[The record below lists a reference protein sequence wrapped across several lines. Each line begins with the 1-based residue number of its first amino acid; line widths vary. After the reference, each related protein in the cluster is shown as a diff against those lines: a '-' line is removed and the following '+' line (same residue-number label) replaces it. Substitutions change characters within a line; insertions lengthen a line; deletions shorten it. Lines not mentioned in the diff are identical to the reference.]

1 MKTFGESLREN
12 AMKVIDFEN
21 KKMVPLTKILN
32 HILTNQTFA
41 FAKKCLRINTLMIE
55 NIVEFTDYCY
65 YTSKNRGA
73 VHTIA
78 I

>member
-12 AMKVIDFEN
+12 AVKVIDFEN

-41 FAKKCLRINTLMIE
+41 FAEKCLKINTLMTE
-55 NIVEFTDYCY
+55 NIAEFTDYCY
-65 YTSKNRGA
+65 YTGKNRGA
-73 VHTIA
+73 VHSITI
-78 I
+78 